1 MDLSFD
7 FVRDSTKK
15 DSPTGATGRTPRFE
29 VPADSDDRS
38 QATTVPLLF
47 RPQGLGSSRKC
58 GPCASAIVRIFVE
71 TTFPVCSVEARAVSA
86 NTPAATAAPI
96 DCLLISPSNGA
107 AKRCA
112 PHRCTLESAA
122 KFARHLRCG
131 GRLRLDVRKGPQR
144 VDNAVDTA
152 AACAAQRTGDDQRH
166 SHWAQA
172 RGPYDSC

>member
-71 TTFPVCSVEARAVSA
+71 TTFSVCSVEARAVSA

-112 PHRCTLESAA
+112 PQRCTLEPAA

-131 GRLRLDVRKGPQR
+131 G
-144 VDNAVDTA
+144 
-152 AACAAQRTGDDQRH
+152 
-166 SHWAQA
+166 
-172 RGPYDSC
+172 